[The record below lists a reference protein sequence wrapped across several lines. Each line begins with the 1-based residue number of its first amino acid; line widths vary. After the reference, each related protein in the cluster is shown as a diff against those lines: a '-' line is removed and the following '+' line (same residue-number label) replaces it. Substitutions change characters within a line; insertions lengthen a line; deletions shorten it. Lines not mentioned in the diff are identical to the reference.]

1 MKILKFLWILFCAL
15 VGAAAGALLLGKLS
29 SIPMSILGGV
39 LGFAIGAA
47 AGRYIPIEE
56 WFT

>member
-1 MKILKFLWILFCAL
+1 LT
-15 VGAAAGALLLGKLS
+15 

-47 AGRYIPIEE
+47 AGRYIPVEE